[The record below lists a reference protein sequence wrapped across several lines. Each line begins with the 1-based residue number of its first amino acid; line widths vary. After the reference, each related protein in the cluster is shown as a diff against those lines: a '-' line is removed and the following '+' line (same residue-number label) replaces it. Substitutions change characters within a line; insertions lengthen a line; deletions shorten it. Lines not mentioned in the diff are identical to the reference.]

1 MPRPGLSEDEDG
13 RKASAGP
20 WTRHK
25 SFDLRAKC
33 HHRRAAPY
41 EDVEATVANSTPIK
55 HKHSWR
61 GACASI
67 SMETLRSAIPSDVP
81 AVQGGV
87 EGQGGVAVQGGV
99 VVLPQW
105 FDPRRAVHE
114 QDIMCLVCGKC
125 FRQLTNT
132 HLRSH
137 DLTTASYKIRFGY
150 NRRRPL
156 MSRALRQMY
165 AARAIQSNL
174 ASRIR
179 CRPILCNP
187 ELRRQGGHRPIALE
201 EVLARRDAQLRRRD
215 DLRAAAAR
223 RRARAGAGRAKQGR
237 RNPHGRLTAIS
248 RPTARPATRRSSTGR
263 S

>member
-1 MPRPGLSEDEDG
+1 MFG
-13 RKASAGP
+13 R
-20 WTRHK
+20 
-25 SFDLRAKC
+25 
-33 HHRRAAPY
+33 
-41 EDVEATVANSTPIK
+41 V
-55 HKHSWR
+55 
-61 GACASI
+61 
-67 SMETLRSAIPSDVP
+67 
-81 AVQGGV
+81 
-87 EGQGGVAVQGGV
+87 QGGVAVQGGV

-114 QDIMCLVCGKC
+114 HDIMCLVCGKC

-156 MSRALRQMY
+156 MSQALLQMY
-165 AARAIQSNL
+165 AARAIQTNL

-179 CRPILCNP
+179 CRPIVSNP
-187 ELRRQGGHRPIALE
+187 ELRKQGGHRPIALE

-223 RRARAGAGRAKQGR
+223 RRAPARRAQRNRAETPAGGCRV
-237 RNPHGRLTAIS
+237 I
-248 RPTARPATRRSSTGR
+248 TGR
-263 S
+263 NRCSPSASRFIDGALDAAPRAEAKTMSRRL

>member
-1 MPRPGLSEDEDG
+1 
-13 RKASAGP
+13 
-20 WTRHK
+20 
-25 SFDLRAKC
+25 
-33 HHRRAAPY
+33 
-41 EDVEATVANSTPIK
+41 
-55 HKHSWR
+55 
-61 GACASI
+61 
-67 SMETLRSAIPSDVP
+67 METIRSAVPSDVP

-87 EGQGGVAVQGGV
+87 AAQDGVVVEGGV

-105 FDPRRAVHE
+105 FDPRRAVHA

-137 DLTTASYKIRFGY
+137 GLTTASYKIRFGY

-156 MSRALRQMY
+156 MSGALRQMY

-179 CRPILCNP
+179 CRPILSNP
-187 ELRRQGGHRPIALE
+187 ELRRLGGHRPIALE
-201 EVLARRDAQLRRRD
+201 EVLARRDAQFRRRD
-215 DLRAAAAR
+215 ELRAAEAR
-223 RRARAGAGRAKQGR
+223 RRTRAGADRKQGR
-237 RNPHGRLTAIS
+237 RNPRGRLPAIS
-248 RPTARPATRRSSTGR
+248 RPTARPATRTSPTGC

>member
-1 MPRPGLSEDEDG
+1 
-13 RKASAGP
+13 
-20 WTRHK
+20 
-25 SFDLRAKC
+25 
-33 HHRRAAPY
+33 
-41 EDVEATVANSTPIK
+41 
-55 HKHSWR
+55 
-61 GACASI
+61 
-67 SMETLRSAIPSDVP
+67 METIRSAVPSDVP

-87 EGQGGVAVQGGV
+87 VVEDGVMVEGGV

-114 QDIMCLVCGKC
+114 HDIMCLVCGKC

-137 DLTTASYKIRFGY
+137 GLTTASYKIRFGY

-165 AARAIQSNL
+165 TARAIQTSL

-179 CRPILCNP
+179 CRPILSNP
-187 ELRRQGGHRPIALE
+187 ELRKRGGHRPIALE
-201 EVLARRDAQLRRRD
+201 EVLARRDAQLRRRE
-215 DLRAAAAR
+215 DLRAAAAK
-223 RRARAGAGRAKQGR
+223 RRARARREAGPAELPRETDRDLAANR
-237 RNPHGRLTAIS
+237 SHGH
-248 RPTARPATRRSSTGR
+248 PQVVTGR

>member
-1 MPRPGLSEDEDG
+1 
-13 RKASAGP
+13 
-20 WTRHK
+20 
-25 SFDLRAKC
+25 
-33 HHRRAAPY
+33 
-41 EDVEATVANSTPIK
+41 
-55 HKHSWR
+55 
-61 GACASI
+61 
-67 SMETLRSAIPSDVP
+67 MEPFRSAIPSDVP

-87 EGQGGVAVQGGV
+87 AVQDGVAVQGGV

-137 DLTTASYKIRFGY
+137 DLTTAAYKIRFGY

-156 MSRALRQMY
+156 MARALRQMY

-179 CRPILCNP
+179 CRPILSNP

-201 EVLARRDAQLRRRD
+201 EVLARRDAQLRRREE
-215 DLRAAAAR
+215 LRAAAAR
-223 RRARAGAGRAKQGR
+223 RRARTSARVGKGGR
-237 RNPHGRLTAIS
+237 RSSRRRVTAIS
-248 RPTARPATRRSSTGR
+248 RATARTATRRSSTGR
-263 S
+263 

>member
-1 MPRPGLSEDEDG
+1 
-13 RKASAGP
+13 
-20 WTRHK
+20 
-25 SFDLRAKC
+25 
-33 HHRRAAPY
+33 
-41 EDVEATVANSTPIK
+41 
-55 HKHSWR
+55 
-61 GACASI
+61 
-67 SMETLRSAIPSDVP
+67 METIRSAVPSDVP

-87 EGQGGVAVQGGV
+87 AVQDGVVVEGGV

-114 QDIMCLVCGKC
+114 HDIMCLVCGKG

-156 MSRALRQMY
+156 MSQALRQMY
-165 AARAIQSNL
+165 TARAIQTSL

-179 CRPILCNP
+179 CRPILSNP
-187 ELRRQGGHRPIALE
+187 ELRKLGGHRPIALE
-201 EVLARRDAQLRRRD
+201 EVLARRDAQLRRRE

-223 RRARAGAGRAKQGR
+223 RRARARAAKRGR
-237 RNPHGRLTAIS
+237 RSSRGRLIAIS
-248 RPTARPATRRSSTGR
+248 RPTAGPATRRSSTDR

>member
-1 MPRPGLSEDEDG
+1 MGGRIVAKPPRRVNVRRQSTLSNRLSNHFLDHCSPSLTPRRSSTNTPGTAL
-13 RKASAGP
+13 AM
-20 WTRHK
+20 
-25 SFDLRAKC
+25 
-33 HHRRAAPY
+33 Y
-41 EDVEATVANSTPIK
+41 
-55 HKHSWR
+55 R
-61 GACASI
+61 G
-67 SMETLRSAIPSDVP
+67 METSRSAVPSDVP

-87 EGQGGVAVQGGV
+87 AGQGGV

-165 AARAIQSNL
+165 EARAIQSNL

-179 CRPILCNP
+179 CRPILSNP
-187 ELRRQGGHRPIALE
+187 ELRRQGGRRPIALE

-215 DLRAAAAR
+215 DLQAAT
-223 RRARAGAGRAKQGR
+223 AGRPGQRGWSEA
-237 RNPHGRLTAIS
+237 AILE
-248 RPTARPATRRSSTGR
+248 RIEADAQYG
-263 S
+263 

>member
-1 MPRPGLSEDEDG
+1 
-13 RKASAGP
+13 
-20 WTRHK
+20 
-25 SFDLRAKC
+25 
-33 HHRRAAPY
+33 
-41 EDVEATVANSTPIK
+41 
-55 HKHSWR
+55 
-61 GACASI
+61 
-67 SMETLRSAIPSDVP
+67 METIRSAVPSDVP

-87 EGQGGVAVQGGV
+87 ALQGGVAVQDGV

-114 QDIMCLVCGKC
+114 DDIMCLVCGKC

-165 AARAIQSNL
+165 AARAIQTSL

-179 CRPILCNP
+179 CRPILSNP
-187 ELRRQGGHRPIALE
+187 ELRKRGGHRPIALE
-201 EVLARRDAQLRRRD
+201 EVLARRDAQLRRREN
-215 DLRAAAAR
+215 LRAGAAQ
-223 RRARAGAGRAKQGR
+223 RRARVRAAKRDRGSSR
-237 RNPHGRLTAIS
+237 GRLTAIS
-248 RPTARPATRRSSTGR
+248 RANTRPATRGSSTGR
-263 S
+263 

>member
-1 MPRPGLSEDEDG
+1 MD
-13 RKASAGP
+13 
-20 WTRHK
+20 T
-25 SFDLRAKC
+25 
-33 HHRRAAPY
+33 
-41 EDVEATVANSTPIK
+41 
-55 HKHSWR
+55 
-61 GACASI
+61 
-67 SMETLRSAIPSDVP
+67 MRSAISSDVP
-81 AVQGGV
+81 AVQD
-87 EGQGGVAVQGGV
+87 GVAVLGGV

-156 MSRALRQMY
+156 MSQALRQKY
-165 AARAIQSNL
+165 AARAIQTNL
-174 ASRIR
+174 ASWIR
-179 CRPILCNP
+179 CRPILSNP
-187 ELRRQGGHRPIALE
+187 ELRKQGGHRPIALE
-201 EVLARRDAQLRRRD
+201 EVLDRRDAQLRRRD

-223 RRARAGAGRAKQGR
+223 RRARAHARVAKRGR
-237 RNPHGRLTAIS
+237 RRSRGLPAIS
-248 RPTARPATRRSSTGR
+248 RPAARPATRRSSAGR

>member
-1 MPRPGLSEDEDG
+1 
-13 RKASAGP
+13 
-20 WTRHK
+20 
-25 SFDLRAKC
+25 
-33 HHRRAAPY
+33 
-41 EDVEATVANSTPIK
+41 
-55 HKHSWR
+55 
-61 GACASI
+61 
-67 SMETLRSAIPSDVP
+67 METIRSAVPSDVP

-87 EGQGGVAVQGGV
+87 ATQDGVVVEGGV

-156 MSRALRQMY
+156 MSQVLLRMY
-165 AARAIQSNL
+165 TARAIQTSL

-179 CRPILCNP
+179 CRPILSNP
-187 ELRRQGGHRPIALE
+187 ELRKLGGHRPIALE
-201 EVLARRDAQLRRRD
+201 EVLARRDAQLRRRE
-215 DLRAAAAR
+215 DLRVAAAH
-223 RRARAGAGRAKQGR
+223 RRARARAAKQGR
-237 RNPHGRLTAIS
+237 RSSRGRLTAIE
-248 RPTARPATRRSSTGR
+248 RPSARSATRRS
-263 S
+263 